1 MRKLFLIAIIFFSIT
16 ANAQLQSV
24 HIEENYVVY
33 KAKEGNVDVGLYFH
47 KDTNPSEVDINVL
60 TQLINYTNVAI
71 QSTLKSQRSF
81 VPLSYTYKFKPNKKG
96 KTAKDK
102 HSLTMVYEGTNSY
115 GGVVEDIAQLEFNA
129 KLKETAGSLMLRM

>member
-1 MRKLFLIAIIFFSIT
+1 MKRFFLIAIMFFSFS

-33 KAKEGNVDVGLYFH
+33 KAREGNVDVDLYFH
-47 KDTNPSEVDINVL
+47 QDTDPSKVDINVL
-60 TQLINYTNVAI
+60 TQLINYTNAVI
-71 QSTLKSQRSF
+71 QGSLKSRRSF

-102 HSLTMVYEGTNSY
+102 HSLTMSYEGTNSY
-115 GGVVEDIAQLEFNA
+115 GGIVEDIAQLEFNA
-129 KLKETAGSLMLRM
+129 KLKETTGSVMLRM